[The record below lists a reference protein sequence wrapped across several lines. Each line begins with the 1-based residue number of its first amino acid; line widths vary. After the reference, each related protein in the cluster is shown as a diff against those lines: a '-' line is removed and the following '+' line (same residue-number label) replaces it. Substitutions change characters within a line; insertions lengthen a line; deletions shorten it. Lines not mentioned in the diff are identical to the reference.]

1 MFCNKCGN
9 PVDNGVPFCPRCGN
23 SMGTAPVQPTTMA
36 KQPMTNISIPASA
49 LGFFQITSTALFILH
64 LLHYLC
70 GALVWNNDLGVGSTV
85 PGILVL
91 YGGVFA
97 TVLCIIFYSF
107 GILAS
112 FLPFASK
119 HLETAVSAQI
129 RDLLC
134 KKTYIQIVCL
144 FLAFVFY
151 IVAFAMGA
159 AKSGGY
165 VSFFAIFG
173 LLLQLAHMAMLAL
186 MNNAK

>member
-9 PVDNGVPFCPRCGN
+9 PVDNGIPFCPKCGN
-23 SMGTAPVQPTTMA
+23 SMGTAPSQSTSVQSPLS
-36 KQPMTNISIPASA
+36 NLSIPASA
-49 LGFFQITSTALFILH
+49 LGFFRITSTALFILH

-70 GALVWNNDLGVGSTV
+70 GGLVWNNDLGVGSTV

-91 YGGVFA
+91 SGGVFA

-119 HLETAVSAQI
+119 QLETAVSAQI
-129 RDLLC
+129 RDILC

-173 LLLQLAHMAMLAL
+173 LLLQLAHMGMLLL
-186 MNNAK
+186 MNKAK

>member
-23 SMGTAPVQPTTMA
+23 SMGTAPVQPATRV

-49 LGFFQITSTALFILH
+49 LGFFRITSTALFILH

-70 GALVWNNDLGVGSTV
+70 GALVTREGIGMTV
-85 PGILVL
+85 PGILAEL
-91 YGGVFA
+91 GGVFA

-119 HLETAVSAQI
+119 YLETAVSAQI

-159 AKSGGY
+159 AKSGFY